1 MPDDYPQL
9 DEALLNGM
17 VEDFEK
23 KEALPNPVVPLP
35 PPEMLQRKQAEQP
48 SLPVEIPPELKEL
61 PTEAIAPNT
70 LKPSETPPIE
80 DLEQELAEI
89 EGEYEKIVDNDIKN
103 LDLLE
108 NVFDKRVTDEQIQD
122 ERNKEES
129 RNDSGRLLD
138 KKDVEVKTEL
148 NDAEIVTISKLR
160 FMAERYKIP
169 VLKDFTDNLMLLK
182 ISRNR
187 KGRGEFIQGLH
198 ADERREQPSE
208 TMWSKIFGGR
218 GN

>member
-1 MPDDYPQL
+1 MSDEYPEL

-17 VEDFEK
+17 VEDFEAK
-23 KEALPNPVVPLP
+23 KRLPEPVVPLP
-35 PPEMLQRKQAEQP
+35 PPEMLQRKQSMEH
-48 SLPVEIPPELKEL
+48 SFPVELPPEIQE
-61 PTEAIAPNT
+61 PPMTEIAPNT
-70 LKPSETPPIE
+70 LKQPKTPTIDE
-80 DLEQELAEI
+80 LQQELSEL
-89 EGEYEKIVDNDIKN
+89 EVEYVTKVNEDVDN

-108 NVFDKRVTDEQIQD
+108 NVFDKRITDEQVQA
-122 ERNKEES
+122 ERKNEES

-148 NDAEIVTISKLR
+148 NDAEIITITKLR
-160 FMAERYKIP
+160 FISERYGMP
-169 VLKDFTDNLMLLK
+169 VLKEFTDNLMLLK

-187 KGRGEFIQGLH
+187 KGRSEFIQGLH

-208 TMWSKIFGGR
+208 SMWSKIFGGR

>member
-23 KEALPNPVVPLP
+23 KESLPTPVVPLP
-35 PPEMLQRKQAEQP
+35 PPEMLERKQQEQP

-61 PTEAIAPNT
+61 PTEAIAPNPV
-70 LKPSETPPIE
+70 KQPETPPIDE
-80 DLEQELAEI
+80 LEKELKEI
-89 EGEYEKIVDNDIKN
+89 EGEYEKIVDKDVDN

-108 NVFDKRVTDEQIQD
+108 NVFDKRVTDEQVQE

-148 NDAEIVTISKLR
+148 NDEEILTISKLR
-160 FMAERYKIP
+160 FMSERYNIP
-169 VLKDFTDNLMLLK
+169 VLNAFTNNLMMLK

-187 KGRGEFIQGLH
+187 KGRSEFIQGLH

-208 TMWSKIFGGR
+208 SMWSKIFGGR